1 MGAIRLYWAGLKLR
15 LSFHFHHGFLN
26 SWCGLSQYLP
36 QPMTNLVTPVSRAAR
51 GKIYHS
57 VSFLLPLLQW
67 WGHFCF
73 LEWLHEVP
81 PRFPFLQAAR
91 NLIPFRLLGWFVSIS
106 DRILCQLFL
115 FLSDLLKFS
124 ISFRWCLPSVLLWPL
139 SLSKTSKTSFSIIIF
154 TNS

>member
-1 MGAIRLYWAGLKLR
+1 MGAIRLYWAGLKLL

-26 SWCGLSQYLP
+26 SCVVFLSTFHNQWPILLLQSVELP
-36 QPMTNLVTPVSRAAR
+36 E

-73 LEWLHEVP
+73 LEWLQEVP

-91 NLIPFRLLGWFVSIS
+91 NLIPFTLLGWLVSIS

-124 ISFRWCLPSVLLWPL
+124 ISFRRCLPSALLWPL